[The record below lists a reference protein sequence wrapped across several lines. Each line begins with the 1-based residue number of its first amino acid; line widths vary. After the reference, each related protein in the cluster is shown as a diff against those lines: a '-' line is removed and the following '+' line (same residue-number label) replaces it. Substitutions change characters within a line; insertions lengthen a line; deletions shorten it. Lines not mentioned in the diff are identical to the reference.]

1 MKKIDFN
8 SEWKFVK
15 GYVSSLKLLQMQG
28 KQAETVRLPH
38 DAMIY
43 EDRCENTANGGSTGF
58 YPGGTYTYFKNF
70 YVPADWEEKTVT
82 IEFEGVYETA
92 MVYINGTLVKTNRY
106 GYSNF
111 YVELAGYLN
120 FDQENELKV
129 VVENAEENSRW
140 YSGSGIYRNVNLYVG
155 DGVQIPVNG
164 VRATTK
170 EASEDVAVVEFS
182 TKVCNQTGRKEKL
195 AVLAEMEDSC
205 GTHFEEKVHL
215 TGFGHSEYTVYQSIT
230 IPSPKLWDC
239 DRPDLYKCTVKVC
252 NEEGMV
258 LDEETF
264 FYGVRKV
271 TLDAVYGLRLNGKQ
285 VKLRGTCIH
294 HDNGILGA
302 ATFEDAEYRKCELL
316 KKAGFNSVR
325 SAHNPMSK
333 EFLDACDRLGIL
345 VMDELTDMWTVHK
358 NKKDYAF
365 SFQEEWKS
373 IVEKMVEKDYN
384 HASVILYSAGNEIQ
398 EIGTERGAE
407 RNREICNY
415 FKELDGTRF
424 TTNGIN
430 ALNAAGAGVYQIM
443 QELGPMIQKSMESA
457 GTNDSSGSNVIN
469 SFMKLMEGEVG
480 DAFAVHPIITG
491 VLQEASESMDII
503 GLNYLTGRH
512 LLEGELHPNKCVL
525 GTETFPADIVRLWS
539 VVKAS
544 EKVLGDFTWTGY
556 DYLGEA
562 GCGIFYYDGKS
573 NFGSNYPDRTA
584 YIGDID
590 LAGYR
595 RPISYLREI
604 VYGLCKKPY
613 LAVERVDKHG
623 KPHSQTPWMFK
634 DNVASWTWNGMEG
647 NPASVD
653 VYSDAE
659 EVELFLNGRSL
670 GRKPAGEANG
680 FTASYEIGYEPG
692 TLEAVNYRNGE
703 KAETCM
709 LKTASKKTVLRIEK
723 NREELSANEKDLCF
737 LTMHLTDENGTDN
750 LQEKRKIHIQVE
762 GEGTLQGFGSGDP
775 QSMERYDSES
785 IMTYDGYALAAV
797 RAGKNAGEV
806 RVSVWME
813 GYEQEKQEI
822 VISVKESD
830 PARKS

>member
-129 VVENAEENSRW
+129 VVENPEENSRW

-215 TGFGHSEYTVYQSIT
+215 TGFGHSEHTVYQSIT

-239 DRPDLYKCTVKVC
+239 DRPDLYKCSVKVC

-271 TLDAVYGLRLNGKQ
+271 TLDTVYGLRLNGKQ

-358 NKKDYAF
+358 NKKDFAF

-398 EIGTERGAE
+398 
-407 RNREICNY
+407 
-415 FKELDGTRF
+415 K
-424 TTNGIN
+424 
-430 ALNAAGAGVYQIM
+430 
-443 QELGPMIQKSMESA
+443 KWK
-457 GTNDSSGSNVIN
+457 
-469 SFMKLMEGEVG
+469 KLYR
-480 DAFAVHPIITG
+480 
-491 VLQEASESMDII
+491 Q
-503 GLNYLTGRH
+503 LT
-512 LLEGELHPNKCVL
+512 
-525 GTETFPADIVRLWS
+525 
-539 VVKAS
+539 
-544 EKVLGDFTWTGY
+544 
-556 DYLGEA
+556 
-562 GCGIFYYDGKS
+562 
-573 NFGSNYPDRTA
+573 
-584 YIGDID
+584 
-590 LAGYR
+590 
-595 RPISYLREI
+595 
-604 VYGLCKKPY
+604 
-613 LAVERVDKHG
+613 
-623 KPHSQTPWMFK
+623 
-634 DNVASWTWNGMEG
+634 
-647 NPASVD
+647 
-653 VYSDAE
+653 
-659 EVELFLNGRSL
+659 
-670 GRKPAGEANG
+670 
-680 FTASYEIGYEPG
+680 
-692 TLEAVNYRNGE
+692 
-703 KAETCM
+703 
-709 LKTASKKTVLRIEK
+709 
-723 NREELSANEKDLCF
+723 
-737 LTMHLTDENGTDN
+737 
-750 LQEKRKIHIQVE
+750 
-762 GEGTLQGFGSGDP
+762 
-775 QSMERYDSES
+775 
-785 IMTYDGYALAAV
+785 
-797 RAGKNAGEV
+797 
-806 RVSVWME
+806 
-813 GYEQEKQEI
+813 
-822 VISVKESD
+822 
-830 PARKS
+830 